1 MPQCNNALRGKQYFA
16 RNSQTRWPDAGY
28 SGSMLLA
35 FSDSLLFYFIQ
46 HLNSVSSMSQRIL
59 RIATRTSALALW
71 QANYL
76 ADRLR
81 SLPESPTVELVRI
94 VTTGDTNQTDALR
107 QFGGTGVFTREV
119 QKAVLDERAD
129 LAVHSLKDLP
139 TQSADGLVLAC
150 VPERAPRFDALL
162 LPSGAETIPSLRDLP
177 PNARIGTG
185 SPRRQAQLLNLR
197 PDLQLLEIRG
207 NVDTRIRKLD
217 EGQYDAIILAEAGL
231 RRLGLEARISLL
243 LQPPELYPAVSQGAL
258 GIECRTDDEHTRT
271 LLSAITC
278 ETTYAEALAERSL
291 LRTLRAGCHAPL
303 GVWCQIDKETL
314 RLTGVLLSLDGATR
328 IEESAEGALSS
339 PESIGTQVASQLMA
353 SGAESILGHGEQ
365 R

>member
-1 MPQCNNALRGKQYFA
+1 MLAVE
-16 RNSQTRWPDAGY
+16 AGY
-28 SGSMLLA
+28 SGFGLLA
-35 FSDSLLFYFIQ
+35 FREPYQNILPKTLISAA
-46 HLNSVSSMSQRIL
+46 SMSQRTL

-81 SLPESPTVELVRI
+81 SLPESPTVELVKI

-119 QKAVLDERAD
+119 QKAVLDLRAD
-129 LAVHSLKDLP
+129 MAVHSLKDLP

-162 LPSGAETIPSLRDLP
+162 LPTGAAPIQSLRELP
-177 PNARIGTG
+177 QNARVGTG

-217 EGQYDAIILAEAGL
+217 EGQYDGIILAEAGL

-243 LQPPELYPAVSQGAL
+243 LQPPELFPAVSQGAL
-258 GIECRTDDEHTRT
+258 GIECRSDDEDTQQ

-278 ETTYAEALAERSL
+278 EMTYAEALAERSL

-303 GVWCQIDKETL
+303 GVWCQIEEEKL

-328 IEESAEGALSS
+328 IEESAEGLVKS
-339 PESIGTQVASQLMA
+339 PEAIGAQVAAQLLA
-353 SGAESILGHGEQ
+353 SGAESILGHEEPS
-365 R
+365 

>member
-1 MPQCNNALRGKQYFA
+1 MSGV
-16 RNSQTRWPDAGY
+16 DAGY
-28 SGSMLLA
+28 SAAALLA
-35 FSDSLLFYFIQ
+35 FRQSYCVDTPPLL
-46 HLNSVSSMSQRIL
+46 LAVASMSQRTL

-81 SLPESPTVELVRI
+81 SLPESPLVELVKI

-119 QKAVLDERAD
+119 QKAVLDQRAD
-129 LAVHSLKDLP
+129 MAVHSLKDLP
-139 TQSADGLVLAC
+139 TQSADGLHLAC

-162 LPSGAETIPSLRDLP
+162 LPAEAAPIQSLRELP
-177 PNARIGTG
+177 QNARVGTG

-197 PDLQLLEIRG
+197 PDLQLMEIRG

-243 LQPPELYPAVSQGAL
+243 LQPPELFPAVSQGAL
-258 GIECRTDDEHTRT
+258 GIECRDDDEDTKQ
-271 LLSAITC
+271 LLSGITC
-278 ETTYAEALAERSL
+278 ETTHAEALAERSL

-303 GVWCQIDKETL
+303 GVWCQIEKETL
-314 RLTGVLLSLDGATR
+314 RLTGVLLSLDGSTR
-328 IEESAEGALSS
+328 IEESAEGSLDS
-339 PESIGTQVASQLMA
+339 PEAVGVAVAGQLLA
-353 SGAESILGHGEQ
+353 SGAESILNHEEPK
-365 R
+365 